1 MTIKHLD
8 SYFQIA
14 LMRNWHASAGL
25 ARASVLSG
33 DAANAREA
41 YHEFFEVWRDSD
53 ADLPIFIEARSEH
66 ETLK

>member
-14 LMRNWHASAGL
+14 LMRNWHTSAGL
-25 ARASVLSG
+25 ARAAVLSG

-41 YHEFFEVWRDSD
+41 YQEFFEVWKD
-53 ADLPIFIEARSEH
+53 ADADIPIFIEARSDH